1 MDTNV
6 NMNEIS
12 RICAGTVFKGEISS
26 SNDIRIDG
34 EFNGTINSKGRLVVG
49 EKATVNGD
57 VICTNVDFSGTMS
70 KGTFYV
76 ADTLALKGGCS
87 VDGDL
92 RFKRLQV
99 DLDAKINGNLRV
111 LTDGEF
117 DEAVTKVSAEKPAV
131 SSKPDSPKVDSPN
144 SSKPDS
150 SKVKD
155 NGTVGK

>member
-6 NMNEIS
+6 NMNEVS
-12 RICAGTVFKGEISS
+12 RISAGTVFNGEISS

-34 EFNGTINSKGRLVVG
+34 QFEGRINSKGRLVVG
-49 EKATVNGD
+49 ERAVVNGD
-57 VICTNVDFSGTMS
+57 VMDFSGTMV

-76 ADTLALKGGCS
+76 MDTLSLKAGCS

-111 LTDGEF
+111 LNEKEF
-117 DEAVTKVSAEKPAV
+117 DQIARQKAQEKPAA
-131 SSKPDSPKVDSPN
+131 PAQTKVE
-144 SSKPDS
+144 
-150 SKVKD
+150 
-155 NGTVGK
+155 NGTVGKEQ

>member
-6 NMNEIS
+6 NMNEVS
-12 RICAGTVFKGEISS
+12 RISAGTVFNGEITS

-34 EFNGTINSKGRLVVG
+34 QFEGRINSKGRLVVG
-49 EKATVNGD
+49 ERAVVNGD

-76 ADTLALKGGCS
+76 MDTLSLKAGCS
-87 VDGDL
+87 ADGDL

-111 LTDGEF
+111 LNEKEF
-117 DEAVTKVSAEKPAV
+117 EQVAQQKAPVKPAAPAQA
-131 SSKPDSPKVDSPN
+131 KAED
-144 SSKPDS
+144 
-150 SKVKD
+150 
-155 NGTVGK
+155 GTVGKE

>member
-6 NMNEIS
+6 NMNEVS
-12 RICAGTVFKGEISS
+12 RISAGTVFNGEITS

-34 EFNGTINSKGRLVVG
+34 QFEGRINSKGRLVVG
-49 EKATVNGD
+49 ERAVVNGD

-76 ADTLALKGGCS
+76 QDTLSLKAGCS

-99 DLDAKINGNLRV
+99 DLDAKITGTLSA
-111 LTDGEF
+111 LTESEF
-117 DEAVTKVSAEKPAV
+117 VKAAAEKPV
-131 SSKPDSPKVDSPN
+131 
-144 SSKPDS
+144 
-150 SKVKD
+150 VKD
-155 NGTVGK
+155 EKSNDTGKEE